1 MTVKTIRAAIA
12 VVVLAVSFGPAFAAE
27 PEAEEHRGV
36 VLEVAPAGE
45 WGLGDGGKA
54 SFGPSFALA
63 VTPIEHQLEVEFGLT
78 PFIDHGNADW
88 EGEIVFKKPFELSK
102 NLELLVGVGPQW
114 ASSSN
119 SFGAVV
125 KLDLVYWKTSQIGW
139 FVEPSYGYAF
149 NGDHEQD
156 FTFKVGLLFALPSR

>member
-1 MTVKTIRAAIA
+1 MTVKTLHAATA
-12 VVVLAVSFGPAFAAE
+12 VVVLAAGFSRAFGAE
-27 PEAEEHRGV
+27 PEAEEHRDV

-45 WGLGDGGKA
+45 WELGGDGKT

-63 VTPIEHQLEVEFGLT
+63 VTPIEHQLEVEFGLA
-78 PFIDHGNADW
+78 PMIDHGNAEW

-114 ASSSN
+114 ATPSN

-149 NGDHEQD
+149 NGDHEQNL
-156 FTFKVGLLFALPSR
+156 TFKVGLLFALPSR

>member
-1 MTVKTIRAAIA
+1 MTVKTLHA
-12 VVVLAVSFGPAFAAE
+12 VVAAVALVAGFSRAFAGE
-27 PEAEEHRGV
+27 PAAAEHRNL

-45 WGLGDGGKA
+45 WGLNDDRKT

-78 PFIDHGNADW
+78 PLFDHARVNW
-88 EGEIVFKKPFELSK
+88 ESEIVFKKPFELSK

-114 ASSSN
+114 TTPGN
-119 SFGAVV
+119 SFAAVA

-139 FVEPSYGYAF
+139 FVEPSYSYAF
-149 NGDHEQD
+149 NGGHEQNLTLKAG
-156 FTFKVGLLFALPSR
+156 FLFALSSR